1 MKDSPERNDAEQVS
15 GRRARPGLVRRL
27 YNWTIHWAG
36 TPYAPWALFILAVA
50 EASFFPIPP
59 DVLLIAMALALPKK
73 SLRYAAVCTAGS
85 VIGGCIGY
93 AIGMFLFKAV
103 ATPLLNFYGAWD
115 TYNALSETFQRHGF
129 LAIFSAALTPIPYKV
144 FTISAGACRVG
155 FGALLTA
162 SLVGRGLRFFLIGA
176 MFAFFGP
183 RIQKFIDRY
192 FNLLT
197 VAFLVLLLLGF
208 LFVRICWSGN
218 DGDKPP
224 DSEGA
229 SEQGQREEGNGRQ
242 GTFSRGG
249 SAVMLSQQAR
259 EELLTI
265 ARRTVEAA
273 VRGEGPPRF
282 DVKDPELLVKQGAF
296 VTLKTGGQLRG
307 CIGRFTSDLPLW
319 DTVRGMAIS
328 SALEDS
334 RFVGNR
340 LRPGELDGLHVEVSV
355 LSPLERTNDPLGIEL
370 GKHGIY
376 IRRGNRS
383 GCFLPQVATETGWS
397 TEEFLSH
404 CCAGKAGL
412 PPNAWKDPKT
422 EVLTFTAEIIE

>member
-1 MKDSPERNDAEQVS
+1 
-15 GRRARPGLVRRL
+15 
-27 YNWTIHWAG
+27 
-36 TPYAPWALFILAVA
+36 
-50 EASFFPIPP
+50 
-59 DVLLIAMALALPKK
+59 
-73 SLRYAAVCTAGS
+73 
-85 VIGGCIGY
+85 
-93 AIGMFLFKAV
+93 
-103 ATPLLNFYGAWD
+103 
-115 TYNALSETFQRHGF
+115 
-129 LAIFSAALTPIPYKV
+129 
-144 FTISAGACRVG
+144 
-155 FGALLTA
+155 
-162 SLVGRGLRFFLIGA
+162 
-176 MFAFFGP
+176 
-183 RIQKFIDRY
+183 
-192 FNLLT
+192 
-197 VAFLVLLLLGF
+197 
-208 LFVRICWSGN
+208 
-218 DGDKPP
+218 
-224 DSEGA
+224 
-229 SEQGQREEGNGRQ
+229 
-242 GTFSRGG
+242 
-249 SAVMLSQQAR
+249 MLSQQAR

-319 DTVRGMAIS
+319 ETIRGMAIS
-328 SALEDS
+328 SALEDP

-397 TEEFLSH
+397 KEEFLSH

-412 PPNAWKDPKT
+412 PPDAWKDPQT